1 MCGVCAERPSSSLR
15 LPWKTMDGN
24 EVLAVAIHA
33 AAQKPRDLKIP
44 GGTPEP
50 PGPSR
55 PHPATPPADIMPP
68 LSAPPYLIIVLH
80 TQTNRRKARLTTT
93 QSLTPLK
100 TRISPPLQQMWPASS
115 LEGPRS
121 VWILDSFTIASRRRP
136 TVCSLSYL
144 SCNPHVRVLRH
155 TLPSTARIGITR
167 SRFRSP
173 GKAVRIILLRRFPAS
188 WSSAPS
194 RRPTAGY
201 VVRSVYRSSL
211 ELSSSSI
218 VQIHFDQ
225 FAEFEK
231 RACVRMHATLNPVP

>member
-1 MCGVCAERPSSSLR
+1 MRSAAEDRIPRLEDVCEIEKGLAGAQRVWGVCRTPLLLTQVTVED
-15 LPWKTMDGN
+15 DGN

-121 VWILDSFTIASRRRP
+121 VWILDSFTIA
-136 TVCSLSYL
+136 
-144 SCNPHVRVLRH
+144 
-155 TLPSTARIGITR
+155 
-167 SRFRSP
+167 
-173 GKAVRIILLRRFPAS
+173 
-188 WSSAPS
+188 
-194 RRPTAGY
+194 
-201 VVRSVYRSSL
+201 
-211 ELSSSSI
+211 
-218 VQIHFDQ
+218 
-225 FAEFEK
+225 
-231 RACVRMHATLNPVP
+231 